1 MTHGPRNTRF
11 CGTHAHAAP
20 AHTRAHTDART
31 HVSELVASPH
41 PKPSP
46 LAIRL
51 TTVGNLNQRGVVS
64 ETTGLGHSAASHNER
79 QVVPR
84 CTGARASDHV
94 LVGDPHAHATPA
106 HTRAHLH
113 SHAALGARGAAPPI
127 ALVTRQQAYHR
138 GDNLNQRGLTG
149 ITNLGHSAVVQV
161 KRRIRPRGSGA
172 WTSGQLV
179 VWHTC
184 ARRARTSTRAQLHSQ
199 AVVGASAASPQP
211 KPSPLAIKL
220 TAMGTS

>member
-1 MTHGPRNTRF
+1 MRLLCWAFHRLSIVRGDYVPESMTHGPRNTRF

-84 CTGARASDHV
+84 CTGARTSDHV

-106 HTRAHLH
+106 HTRAHTYTHTQL
-113 SHAALGARGAAPPI
+113 SELEAPP
-127 ALVTRQQAYHR
+127 R
-138 GDNLNQRGLTG
+138 
-149 ITNLGHSAVVQV
+149 
-161 KRRIRPRGSGA
+161 
-172 WTSGQLV
+172 
-179 VWHTC
+179 
-184 ARRARTSTRAQLHSQ
+184 
-199 AVVGASAASPQP
+199 
-211 KPSPLAIKL
+211 PSPSSLASRL
-220 TAMGTS
+220 TTVGTT